1 MEYLVFEVTIME
13 PMMTLGIAWKS
24 SGRQQLFLQSHEH
37 LDEKRKPIARCT
49 RRLDLD
55 QNCQAIQLISVAPI
69 SSPNAF
75 SYLLSAMGVIFLD
88 GRVRLLTVLSIQLSE
103 LIP

>member
-1 MEYLVFEVTIME
+1 ME
-13 PMMTLGIAWKS
+13 PMMTLGTAWKS
-24 SGRQQLFLQSHEH
+24 SGRQQLFLQSHDH
-37 LDEKRKPIARCT
+37 LAEKRRPIARCT

-55 QNCQAIQLISVAPI
+55 QNCQAILLISVEPI

-75 SYLLSAMGVIFLD
+75 RHLLSAMGIIFLD
-88 GRVRLLTVLSIQLSE
+88 GRVPLLTVLSIQLSE